1 MTTADPCKEGG
12 CDDTFATSTNDPD
25 PDPTTTPS
33 EIASVGPPMTAA
45 PTDTTTSSATVSSAE
60 TASTESTSATPSP
73 TATTITVPPPHQTGQ
88 PTSVPE
94 GNDAGDRST
103 LGRAE
108 IAGISAGGV
117 VGGLLLIFVV
127 FLLIRRR
134 KLAKRMPSFVDAR
147 GDQLDEKLMHD
158 NQRAA
163 RGVRTESNGEDV
175 FAPFGGRAASPAK
188 QTEQDSAELSER
200 LGTPHNSMRSM
211 GGNSSLVSP
220 ITPTNTGSGA
230 WKDLPGGRAHDTI
243 EEETSDVPAQLDS
256 SPVYIELDSRDT
268 ERPAPAEL
276 PSALGPPSIPRPKS
290 TNDVLNHPRLLTPG
304 FSRTMTGTIM
314 QSDAA
319 QHGRARSDSG
329 NPLRGTLNATS
340 AEWESN
346 RHVNSWTHL

>member
-1 MTTADPCKEGG
+1 MDIDHLLTHMTTADPCKEGG
-12 CDDTFATSTNDPD
+12 CDDTFATATNDPD

-45 PTDTTTSSATVSSAE
+45 PTDTTTSSATVSSAD
-60 TASTESTSATPSP
+60 TTSTGSTSATSSP

-94 GNDAGDRST
+94 GNDASDSFT

-117 VGGLLLIFVV
+117 IGGLLLIFVV

-175 FAPFGGRAASPAK
+175 FAPFGATGRATSPAK
-188 QTEQDSAELSER
+188 HTDQDSAELSKR

-211 GGNSSLVSP
+211 EGNSSLVSP
-220 ITPTNTGSGA
+220 ITPTNTGPGA

-276 PSALGPPSIPRPKS
+276 PSALGPPRYRDPSLPTTFLITRLSKDEP
-290 TNDVLNHPRLLTPG
+290 VLIRATP
-304 FSRTMTGTIM
+304 
-314 QSDAA
+314 
-319 QHGRARSDSG
+319 
-329 NPLRGTLNATS
+329 
-340 AEWESN
+340 
-346 RHVNSWTHL
+346 